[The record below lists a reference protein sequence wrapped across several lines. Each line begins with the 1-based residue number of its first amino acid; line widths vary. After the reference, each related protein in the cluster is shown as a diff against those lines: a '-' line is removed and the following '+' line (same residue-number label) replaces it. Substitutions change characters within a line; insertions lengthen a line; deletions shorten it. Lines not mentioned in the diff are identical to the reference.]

1 MKVHFDQI
9 ITDLE
14 GEPLTREGK
23 DKKDVVVTLGYV
35 VSNALL
41 GPAQGTE
48 PAERKIALFD
58 LAKLVH
64 AGGEHELT
72 SEQVVL
78 CKEKVNVAWSALVVG
93 QALRM
98 LESGA

>member
-1 MKVHFDQI
+1 MKISFDQFI
-9 ITDLE
+9 VSLE
-14 GEPLTREGK
+14 GEALTREGK
-23 DKKDVVVTLGYV
+23 DKQEVPVTLGYV

-41 GPAQGTE
+41 APPPNAET
-48 PAERKIALFD
+48 AERKIALFD

-64 AGGEHELT
+64 LGGEHDLT
-72 SEQVVL
+72 AEQIVL

-98 LESGA
+98 LEPGA